1 MAYVAPVPRGGKP
14 PTKVTWTYDDGSKL
28 GPDTDQA
35 VARLFHRMTENLT
48 VDELRLLDM
57 IVKRRTAEL
66 TEVARLQTLQGLA
79 TRVEQNSRGDAACV
93 ARAREQNRLEA
104 LAADMPQVG
113 PAGPP

>member
-57 IVKRRTAEL
+57 IVKRRADEL
-66 TEVARLQTLQGLA
+66 TTLARVQVLRA
-79 TRVEQNSRGDAACV
+79 EHSRLV
-93 ARAREQNRLEA
+93 EQNRLADTHAA
-104 LAADMPQVG
+104 LAADMPEIG
-113 PAGPP
+113 PDAGPP